1 MELIIAEKPSVG
13 KAIAAVVSANFR
25 QDGYLQ
31 GEDYLVSWCVGHLVE
46 LALPEAYD
54 ARYARWHYRD
64 LPILPEAWQYTV
76 SDGTRKQF
84 EVLRSLMNDSRVT
97 GIICATDAGREGE
110 LIFRLVYDKAGC
122 HKPVRRLW
130 LSSMEESA
138 IREALRSMKP
148 MSDYDSLYQAALC
161 RAQADWLI
169 GMNATRLYSL
179 LYGPTLHVGRV
190 MSPTLA
196 MIAGREA
203 AIASFQ
209 PETFYTVRLDTGMG
223 ITAHSERMADE
234 NAARRLEK
242 ECSREPALVTK
253 VERRNR
259 CEHPPQL
266 YDLTTL
272 QRDANRLLG
281 YTAQQTLDYAQSLYE
296 KRLLTYPRTDSRYLP
311 HEMEAKLPELAAR
324 VCEALPF
331 AAGMQIAMH
340 TDRVINDGKVSDH
353 HALIPTVTMPE
364 QTSAVNA
371 LTTGEH
377 DLLNLIST
385 RMLCALDDDCAY
397 DETTVTIS
405 CGGHSFTAK
414 GRRIT
419 QMGWRRIWHSFCGS
433 LGGRLAEE
441 EETELPALPD
451 DVTEGMECPFP
462 RAEVCEGRT
471 TPPAHYTEGAILH
484 AMETAGVQD
493 MPEDA
498 ERKGIGTPAT
508 RASILEKLIETRLIE
523 RIGDRRKK
531 VLVPTAKGK
540 ALTAILPEKL
550 QSPLLTAEWEQRL
563 KRIEQ
568 GKEAPEDFMRDIRQM
583 VTDLTR
589 DTKRAENAE
598 QLFPPLREKLGT
610 CPLCGA
616 AITERA
622 QGFMCENRAC
632 TFALWKQ
639 GGILKDAEKPL
650 TSGEVQ
656 SLLNTGMVKKTGLR
670 SARTHTRYDA
680 TLRLDFNQDGRP
692 VLRPTF
698 D

>member
-1 MELIIAEKPSVG
+1 MELMIAEKPSVG
-13 KAIAAVVSANFR
+13 KAIAAVVGANIR

-54 ARYARWHYRD
+54 PRFARWHYRD
-64 LPILPEAWQYTV
+64 LPILPETWQYSV
-76 SDGTRKQF
+76 SDSSRKQF

-110 LIFRLVYDKAGC
+110 LIFRLVYDKIGC

-138 IREALRSMKP
+138 IRDALCCMKP
-148 MSDYDSLYQAALC
+148 LSDYDTLYQAALC

-196 MIAGREA
+196 MIAGREE
-203 AIASFQ
+203 AISNFQ
-209 PETFYTVRLDTGMG
+209 PETFYTVRLDTGTGM
-223 ITAHSERMADE
+223 IAHSERIEDEKTAHLIQMA
-234 NAARRLEK
+234 
-242 ECSREPALVTK
+242 CSREPALVTK
-253 VERRNR
+253 VERRKR
-259 CEHPPQL
+259 LEHPPQL
-266 YDLTTL
+266 YDLTSL

-296 KRLLTYPRTDSRYLP
+296 KKLLTYPRTDSRYLT
-311 HEMEAKLPELAAR
+311 HDMADRLPELAVR
-324 VCEALPF
+324 VCEILPF
-331 AAGMQIAMH
+331 ASGMQLAMH
-340 TDRVINDGKVSDH
+340 TDKVIDDSQVSDH
-353 HALIPTVTMPE
+353 HALIPTAAMPE

-377 DLLNLIST
+377 DLLNLICT
-385 RMLCALDDDCAY
+385 RMLCALDDNCEY

-414 GRRIT
+414 GKRIT
-419 QMGWRRIWHSFCGS
+419 TMGWQRIWHSFRGS

-441 EETELPALPD
+441 TQDGLPAIPD
-451 DVTEGMECPFP
+451 DVTEGMAYSFHKT
-462 RAEVCEGRT
+462 EVCEGHT
-471 TPPAHYTEGAILH
+471 TPPARYTEGSILH

-493 MPEDA
+493 MPENA
-498 ERKGIGTPAT
+498 EHKGIGTPAT
-508 RASILEKLIETRLIE
+508 RASILEKLIETKLIE
-523 RIGDRRKK
+523 RIGNRRRKF
-531 VLVPTAKGK
+531 LVPTAKGK

-550 QSPLLTAEWEQRL
+550 RSPLLTAEWEQRL

-568 GKEAPEDFMRDIRQM
+568 GKEAPEDFMRDIRQL
-583 VTDLTR
+583 VIDLTR
-589 DTKRAENAE
+589 DTHRAENAE

-656 SLLNTGMVKKTGLR
+656 SLLNTGMVKKAGLR

-680 TLRLDFNQDGRP
+680 TLHLDFTQGGRP

>member
-13 KAIAAVVSANFR
+13 KAIAAVVGANLR

-31 GEDYLVSWCVGHLVE
+31 GENYLVSWCVGHLVE
-46 LALPEAYD
+46 LALPEAYNP
-54 ARYARWHYRD
+54 RYARWHYRD

-84 EVLRSLMNDSRVT
+84 EVLRSLMNDSRVA

-138 IREALRSMKP
+138 IREALRCMKP
-148 MSDYDSLYQAALC
+148 MSDYDRLYQAALC

-203 AIASFQ
+203 AIASFR

-223 ITAHSERMADE
+223 ITAYSERMADE
-234 NAARRLEK
+234 STARRLEK
-242 ECSREPALVTK
+242 ACSREPALITK
-253 VERRNR
+253 VERKKR

-296 KRLLTYPRTDSRYLP
+296 KKLLTYPRTDSRHLP
-311 HEMEAKLPELAAR
+311 HEMADKLSELAAR

-331 AAGMQIAMH
+331 AAGMQLAIH
-340 TDRVINDGKVSDH
+340 TDKVIDDSRVSDH
-353 HALIPTVTMPE
+353 HALIPTAAMPD

-377 DLLNLIST
+377 DLLNLICT

-419 QMGWRRIWHSFCGS
+419 QMGWRRIWHSFRGS

-441 EETELPALPD
+441 EETDLPALPD

-462 RAEVCEGRT
+462 KAEVCEGRT
-471 TPPAHYTEGAILH
+471 TPPVHYTEGAILH
-484 AMETAGVQD
+484 AMETAGRQD
-493 MPEDA
+493 MPGDA

-568 GKEAPEDFMRDIRQM
+568 GKESPEDFMRDIRQL

>member
-13 KAIAAVVSANFR
+13 KTIAAVVGANLR

-31 GEDYLVSWCVGHLVE
+31 GENNLVSWCVGHLVE
-46 LALPEAYD
+46 LALPEVYD
-54 ARYARWHYRD
+54 PRYARWHYRD
-64 LPILPEAWQYTV
+64 LPILPETWQYTV
-76 SDGTRKQF
+76 SEGTRKQF

-148 MSDYDSLYQAALC
+148 MSDYDNLYQAALC

-203 AIASFQ
+203 AIADFQ

-234 NAARRLEK
+234 NAAHRLEK
-242 ECSREPALVTK
+242 ACSREPALVTK
-253 VERRNR
+253 VERKKR

-296 KRLLTYPRTDSRYLP
+296 KKLLTYPRTDSRYLP
-311 HEMEAKLPELAAR
+311 HDMEDKLPDLAAR

-340 TDRVINDGKVSDH
+340 TDCVINDDKISDH
-353 HALIPTVTMPE
+353 HALIPTAAMPD
-364 QTSAVNA
+364 QTSTVNA

-377 DLLNLIST
+377 DLLNLICT
-385 RMLCALDDDCAY
+385 RMLCALDDACVY
-397 DETTVTIS
+397 DETAVTIS

-414 GRRIT
+414 GKRIT
-419 QMGWRRIWHSFCGS
+419 AMGWRRIWHSFRGS

-441 EETELPALPD
+441 EETELPVLPD

-462 RAEVCEGRT
+462 SAKVCEGRT
-471 TPPAHYTEGAILH
+471 TPPAHYTEGTILH

-493 MPEDA
+493 MHGDA

-508 RASILEKLIETRLIE
+508 RASILEKMIETRLIE

-568 GKEAPEDFMRDIRQM
+568 GKEAPEDFMRDIRQL
-583 VTDLTR
+583 VTDLIR
-589 DTKRAENAE
+589 DTHRAENAE